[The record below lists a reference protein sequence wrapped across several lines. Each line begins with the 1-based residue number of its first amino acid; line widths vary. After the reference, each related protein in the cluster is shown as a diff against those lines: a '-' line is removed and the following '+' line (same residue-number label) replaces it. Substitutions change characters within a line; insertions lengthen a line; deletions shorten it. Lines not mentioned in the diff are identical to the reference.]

1 MPEVAAIGL
10 GPSEKNQEGECQQ
23 CIESNGGVC
32 VESPNLEPLSLGCV
46 LGKAWN
52 MDRAAEAKI

>member
-1 MPEVAAIGL
+1 MKDIMPEVAAIGL

-23 CIESNGGVC
+23 CVESNGGVC

-46 LGKAWN
+46 LGKA
-52 MDRAAEAKI
+52 